1 MTSGFLRFAFRAL
14 FGVRVEGDLAQLQAG
29 RVLIVA
35 NHDSVLDGALLGLFL
50 PAGVTVADSGESGH

>member
-1 MTSGFLRFAFRAL
+1 MLIRFFRFFLGSLFR
-14 FGVRVEGDLAQLQAG
+14 VRVEGDISQLRLP

-50 PAGVTVADSGESGH
+50 PVGVTVAVVG